1 MTFTP
6 DHFSVWI
13 EIPVTDLDRA
23 VSFYNDVFTTELTR
37 VSDSGPN
44 EFAMFP
50 VKNGGCAGHIYPG
63 TPPARGTGPTVHLAC
78 PDTLEGT
85 MERFAKAGGDV
96 ISDPI
101 AIPGGRFAY
110 GIDPDGN
117 SIGMFASQ

>member
-1 MTFTP
+1 
-6 DHFSVWI
+6 
-13 EIPVTDLDRA
+13 
-23 VSFYNDVFTTELTR
+23 
-37 VSDSGPN
+37 
-44 EFAMFP
+44 
-50 VKNGGCAGHIYPG
+50 
-63 TPPARGTGPTVHLAC
+63 
-78 PDTLEGT
+78 